1 MYLPSAETSLCR
13 RQCLRPGLS
22 TQKSGGEGEGDILPD
37 TGRYEMT
44 ALIVGGDYIKPI
56 EKIITDRG
64 VPKVRHWTG
73 RKAGDLKRTVPKDTQ
88 FVVLLLD
95 YLNHGLAK
103 KVRGDADRLGLPVIY
118 CRRSLGQFCEKLDAA
133 LENGS
138 LVLDGQVAGAC
149 CDHCPLRAGTPG

>member
-1 MYLPSAETSLCR
+1 MA
-13 RQCLRPGLS
+13 
-22 TQKSGGEGEGDILPD
+22 
-37 TGRYEMT
+37 

-73 RKAGDLKRTVPKDTQ
+73 RKAGDLKRTVPKDTT

-118 CRRSLGQFCEKLDAA
+118 CRRSLGQFCEKLDEA
-133 LENGS
+133 LLNGC
-138 LVLDGQVAGAC
+138 LVLEGKASRSC
-149 CDHCPLRAGTPG
+149 CNDCPMNGENRRKGRTA

>member
-1 MYLPSAETSLCR
+1 
-13 RQCLRPGLS
+13 
-22 TQKSGGEGEGDILPD
+22 
-37 TGRYEMT
+37 MT

-64 VPKVRHWTG
+64 VRNIEHWTG
-73 RKAGDLKRTVPKDTQ
+73 RKVGDLKKTVPRDTR

-118 CRRSLGQFCEKLDAA
+118 CRRSLGQFCEKLDEA
-133 LENGS
+133 LEAGCLVLNGTAAGSCCHDCPLNGS
-138 LVLDGQVAGAC
+138 KRHKG
-149 CDHCPLRAGTPG
+149 RAA